1 MKKLLTRFT
10 REEIGQDLVEY
21 ALLLGVITV
30 LCVVAIQTIG
40 TQVAEIYQAVVG
52 IVTPIA

>member
-1 MKKLLTRFT
+1 MKQLFTRFT
-10 REEIGQDLVEY
+10 REESGQDLVEY

-40 TQVAEIYQAVVG
+40 TQVAQIYQAVVG

>member
-1 MKKLLTRFT
+1 MKKLIARFR

-40 TQVAEIYQAVVG
+40 TQLAEMYDATVA
-52 IVTPIA
+52 IVTPLA

>member
-1 MKKLLTRFT
+1 MKNLFARFT

-40 TQVAEIYQAVVG
+40 TQVAEIYEAVVA

>member
-1 MKKLLTRFT
+1 MKNLFTRFT

-40 TQVAEIYQAVVG
+40 TQVAQIYQAVVT

>member
-1 MKKLLTRFT
+1 MKQLFT
-10 REEIGQDLVEY
+10 HFMREEGGQDLVEY

-40 TQVAEIYQAVVG
+40 TQLAEVYQAFVAL
-52 IVTPIA
+52 VTPLA

>member
-1 MKKLLTRFT
+1 MKQLLTRFT
-10 REEIGQDLVEY
+10 REESGQDLVEY

-40 TQVAEIYQAVVG
+40 TQLVEMYQVFVA
-52 IVTPIA
+52 IVSPLA